1 MDINGILA
9 FYKNFVTSMETKI
22 VGVIEK
28 TEQEAMKE
36 LSREIMK
43 LADSIKSLIK
53 IIKKIT
59 RIIKILKCIML

>member
-9 FYKNFVTSMETKI
+9 FYKNFVTSMETEI

-43 LADSIKSLIK
+43 LADSINKNTK
-53 IIKKIT
+53 
-59 RIIKILKCIML
+59 M